1 MSASDEVG
9 RPDAVVVGAGVIG
22 LTTAVAL
29 AEAGLRVRV
38 DADRPPPAT
47 TSAAAGATWGPFMI
61 GPEDRVGAW
70 AATSLAV
77 FEELAAGPRETGVA
91 VIEGTHQSLTPARP
105 PRWAV
110 SAGARPC
117 AAAELRAGYTVGW
130 RLRAPVVDMPRYL
143 AWLER
148 RLTRAGGR
156 LRAHTYRS
164 LAEAAHEAPV
174 VVNCSGSGAATL
186 VPDPGVTP
194 VRGQVVV
201 VRHGGALREFFV
213 DETPDAPEL
222 VYAFPHGDT
231 AVLGGTAQRGD
242 ATLEPS
248 PALSE
253 AILRRCQAVLPELRD
268 AEAVG
273 TRVGL
278 RPAREEVRLETAEA
292 AATGPNAGVLIHN
305 YGHGGAGVTVSWGCA
320 AEVLDLVKQGRSAP
334 PAG

>member
-9 RPDAVVVGAGVIG
+9 RPDVVVVGAGVIG
-22 LTTAVAL
+22 LTTAAVL

-38 DADRPPPAT
+38 DAERLPGAT

-61 GPEDRVGAW
+61 GPEDRVAAW

-77 FEELAAGPRETGVA
+77 FEELAAGQEETGVA
-91 VIEGTHQSLTPARP
+91 VIEGTHQSMTPTEP

-110 SAGARPC
+110 SAGVRPC
-117 AAAELRAGYTVGW
+117 TAAELRPGYVTGW
-130 RLRAPVVDMPRYL
+130 RRRSPVVDMPRYL

-148 RLTRAGGR
+148 RFTHAGGR
-156 LRAHTYRS
+156 VRAHAYRS
-164 LAEAAHEAPV
+164 LAETAQEAPV
-174 VVNCSGSGAATL
+174 VVNCSGVGAATL

-201 VRHGGALREFFV
+201 VRHGGALREFFG
-213 DETPDAPEL
+213 DDTPDAPEL
-222 VYAFPHGDT
+222 TYAFPHGDT

-248 PALSE
+248 PAVSE
-253 AILRRCQAVLPELRD
+253 AILHRCRAVLPELRG
-268 AEAVG
+268 AEVLG

-278 RPAREEVRLETAEA
+278 RPAREAVRLETARV
-292 AATGPNAGVLIHN
+292 AGADGADGAVLVHN

-320 AEVLDLVKQGRSAP
+320 AEVLDLVKQ
-334 PAG
+334 AGIPGH